1 MHFDATNIGT
11 PSNCIWTLIVGL
23 YLTFDIFFQVW
34 KFSYCWSGLQFA
46 TSQKGKIFSSII
58 TKEGS
63 PPVLEEVEKPY
74 VSQIS
79 TQAKVQHSLP
89 ILVLESIFF
98 NPNLHI
104 IMELPTTKA
113 NNSTTKSFDNDNRL
127 TLESFRKDSKDIM
140 PLEFGVEEEKNF
152 LSLKAIETMQM
163 WMKICKEGVYQLR
176 NQL

>member
-1 MHFDATNIGT
+1 
-11 PSNCIWTLIVGL
+11 
-23 YLTFDIFFQVW
+23 
-34 KFSYCWSGLQFA
+34 
-46 TSQKGKIFSSII
+46 
-58 TKEGS
+58 
-63 PPVLEEVEKPY
+63 
-74 VSQIS
+74 
-79 TQAKVQHSLP
+79 
-89 ILVLESIFF
+89 
-98 NPNLHI
+98 
-104 IMELPTTKA
+104 MELPTTKA